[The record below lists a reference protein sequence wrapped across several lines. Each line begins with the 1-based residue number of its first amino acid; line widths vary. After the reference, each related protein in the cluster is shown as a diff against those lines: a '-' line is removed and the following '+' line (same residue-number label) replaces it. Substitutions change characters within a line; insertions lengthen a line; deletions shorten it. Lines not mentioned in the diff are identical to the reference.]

1 MCGSG
6 LRAVAV
12 GYQQIKAGDAKIVVA
27 GGQENMSLS
36 PHAAHMRAGTK
47 MGPVTFTDTMIN
59 DGLTDVFNAYHMGVT
74 AENVAEKW
82 QITRAQQD
90 EFATNSQKKASAAQ
104 KAGKF
109 KDEIVTVT
117 VKGRRRTVR
126 SLSAFALRL
135 REQAL
140 GGDLK
145 AMAMLFAHFQAH
157 SSQDNEAAG
166 LSVLLAE
173 DAAILRDAGLIASE
187 GASPGDSTE
196 DRDGDA

>member
-1 MCGSG
+1 MSDPDGAPEEPG
-6 LRAVAV
+6 KV
-12 GYQQIKAGDAKIVVA
+12 GYRNPPRHTRFQP
-27 GGQENMSLS
+27 GQSGN
-36 PHAAHMRAGTK
+36 PRGRPRGT
-47 MGPVTFTDTMIN
+47 PN
-59 DGLTDVFNAYHMGVT
+59 LAN
-74 AENVAEKW
+74 
-82 QITRAQQD
+82 
-90 EFATNSQKKASAAQ
+90 
-104 KAGKF
+104 
-109 KDEIVTVT
+109 EIARIMAMPVTVT